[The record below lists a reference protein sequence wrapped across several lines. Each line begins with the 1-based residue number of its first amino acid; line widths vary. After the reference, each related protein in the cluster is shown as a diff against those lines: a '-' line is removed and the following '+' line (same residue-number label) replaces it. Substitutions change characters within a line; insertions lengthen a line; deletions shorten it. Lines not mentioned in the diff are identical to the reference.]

1 MRYVKWTVLTLLG
14 LFVFGFLH
22 YTLPQR
28 DIVRIVNT
36 DVRRIDFGE
45 NSIFWASPDVGTDT
59 TSANRDVRFI
69 EAIRPNG
76 KPIVYRNEDTGWGW
90 PPYFKL
96 DSSNL
101 QAEARD
107 MVSTSENPKWVAL
120 KHYGW
125 RSEFL
130 TIYPNAVGV
139 KQVAGPDVRLIPWT
153 SLFVLILLALALV
166 FLWRLWAQFRERTID
181 PLLEDVEETWDAV
194 DDRADAARDRAKGWW
209 GRMRDRL
216 SGAKKPPRQ

>member
-1 MRYVKWTVLTLLG
+1 MRYVKWTFLALIALL
-14 LFVFGFLH
+14 VFGFLH

-36 DVRRIDFGE
+36 EVRRVDFGE
-45 NSIFWASPDVGTDT
+45 NSIFWAAPDVGTAST
-59 TSANRDVRFI
+59 TTNRDVRFI

-107 MVSTSENPKWVAL
+107 LVSTKEAPQWVAVR
-120 KHYGW
+120 HYGW
-125 RSEFL
+125 RNEFL

-139 KQVAGPDVRLIPWT
+139 KPVDGPEVRLIP
-153 SLFVLILLALALV
+153 VLNIFILTLLVALLA
-166 FLWRLWAQFRERTID
+166 FLWRVWAQFRERTID
-181 PLLEDVEETWDAV
+181 PLLEDAEETWDAV
-194 DDRADAARDRAKGWW
+194 DERADAARDKARGLW
-209 GRMRDRL
+209 GRLMGWLGKRR
-216 SGAKKPPRQ
+216 R